1 MFQKNDAH
9 GVKKGA
15 ITVERCVVNC
25 NKCHVYLNV
34 SIYHWGHRYEASIC
48 VYRYCTHKHARNI
61 SNGMNTPCCF
71 EMLHI
76 VTGKI
81 KTRKEGERE
90 RESIREVWR
99 MITINIRYNFV
110 MMHNF
115 SWCFSTRHTV
125 LDMLIA
131 L

>member
-15 ITVERCVVNC
+15 ITVERCVVDC
-25 NKCHVYLNV
+25 NKCYVYLNV
-34 SIYHWGHRYEASIC
+34 SIYHSRHRYEASIC

-61 SNGMNTPCCF
+61 SNGINTPCCF

-81 KTRKEGERE
+81 KTRKERE
-90 RESIREVWR
+90 RE
-99 MITINIRYNFV
+99 Y
-110 MMHNF
+110 
-115 SWCFSTRHTV
+115 
-125 LDMLIA
+125 
-131 L
+131 